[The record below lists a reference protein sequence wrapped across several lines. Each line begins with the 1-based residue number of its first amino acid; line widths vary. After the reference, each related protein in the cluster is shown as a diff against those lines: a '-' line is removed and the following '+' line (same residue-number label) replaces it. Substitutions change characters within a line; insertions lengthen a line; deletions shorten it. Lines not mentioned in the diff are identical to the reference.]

1 MSSEM
6 PDTLHLI
13 GKECMELVKFPVTEY
28 CTDGKWAHFRTE
40 DGVVFSCMP
49 MKGSYPMEKVNT
61 AYDKAMKSTMLQL
74 PKELKSGV
82 DSVVV
87 LAGLIE
93 NNAGRWIE
101 LTLQDD
107 ELFVKATSE
116 LGEVEKTIPCK
127 YDADPISLRLNV
139 KFLSQILDKATSLSR
154 DGGMVHFKSG
164 PFQHIMAQ
172 TSRPTTTTET
182 K

>member
-6 PDTLHLI
+6 TDTLYLI
-13 GKECMELVKFPVTEY
+13 GKECAELVKFPVTEY

-40 DGVVFSCMP
+40 DGVTFSCMP
-49 MKGSYPMEKVNT
+49 MKGSYPLEKVNA
-61 AYDKAMKSTMLQL
+61 AYDTALSSTLIQL
-74 PKELKSGV
+74 PKELKSIV

-87 LAGLIE
+87 LAGLLE
-93 NNAGRWIE
+93 NNVGRWIE

-139 KFLSQILDKATSLSR
+139 KFLSQILDKATSLSKNEA
-154 DGGMVHFKSG
+154 MVHFKSG

-172 TSRPTTTTET
+172 TSKPSTTET